1 MSLSQFP
8 VRAAAVSTWS
18 LIGVFNV
25 GANQMIDAQCERD
38 VSNGAFRRTADA
50 GRSNN
55 ATSRRLRSYVLLA
68 AMLFSGGLIFAQTPP
83 SESEQFQARIK
94 EVARVL
100 QGNPRLKKLS
110 QQQRENRVEF
120 VTGNVLFVMLHEMAH
135 ATVTEFDLP
144 VLGREED
151 AADDFAALR
160 LLKVG
165 STFSHR
171 VLVEAAKGWFLS
183 DRRDRQ
189 GGEKLVFYDEHSLDA
204 VRAYNIVCLVVG
216 SDPGKFKDLANEAKL
231 PAERQETCPKDYTRV
246 SRSWDTVLK
255 PHWRA
260 PEQPKTKIEV
270 IYSEG
275 KGDLDVYA
283 QGFRSV
289 RLLETVAE
297 HAADQL
303 RWPAP
308 FTLEMQSCGFINATW
323 TGSIRKLTICYELAA
338 DFAEL
343 YRDFN
348 AVALAN
354 RKRKSR

>member
-1 MSLSQFP
+1 
-8 VRAAAVSTWS
+8 
-18 LIGVFNV
+18 
-25 GANQMIDAQCERD
+25 
-38 VSNGAFRRTADA
+38 
-50 GRSNN
+50 
-55 ATSRRLRSYVLLA
+55 
-68 AMLFSGGLIFAQTPP
+68 
-83 SESEQFQARIK
+83 
-94 EVARVL
+94 
-100 QGNPRLKKLS
+100 
-110 QQQRENRVEF
+110 
-120 VTGNVLFVMLHEMAH
+120 MAH
-135 ATVTEFDLP
+135 ATVTEFDLS

-165 STFSHR
+165 SAFSHR

-189 GGEKLVFYDEHSLDA
+189 DGEKLVFYDEHSLDA

-216 SDPGKFKDLANEAKL
+216 SDPGKFTDLANEAKV

-255 PHWRA
+255 PHRRA

-270 IYSEG
+270 IYGEG
-275 KGDLDVYA
+275 KGNLDVYA

-323 TGSIRKLTICYELAA
+323 TGSTRKLTICYELAA

-348 AVALAN
+348 AVALAT
-354 RKRKSR
+354 RKRKSK